1 MSVTFDTSEDPISW
15 LKELAL
21 QNFGSFASHG
31 KHQKGKGVVSRNN
44 IVHGIFLSMCC
55 TVSVLPSPLSR
66 ERTRSTNQALTLSLG
81 LIQSSNEE
89 EELE

>member
-1 MSVTFDTSEDPISW
+1 MSFTFDTSEDPISW

-44 IVHGIFLSMCC
+44 IVHGIFLE
-55 TVSVLPSPLSR
+55 PSPFYLR
-66 ERTRSTNQALTLSLG
+66 HYQENALVQQ
-81 LIQSSNEE
+81 IRI
-89 EELE
+89 